1 MRTSEMKDHS
11 AAFQSLWN
19 QMQQNAKETGAGPDN
34 VEDAVRAVREES
46 RAEESRSEPA
56 EGQE

>member
-1 MRTSEMKDHS
+1 MKDHS
-11 AAFQSLWN
+11 AALQSLWN
-19 QMQQNAKETGAGPDN
+19 QMQQNAKEAGAGPDN